1 MSFRYS
7 SKVVPIKYL
16 SHIHLKASESL
27 DDVIKKEVK
36 EAEEL
41 EYSIHTLE
49 EKKIPKELITRLSK
63 IFIIFCLKN

>member
-7 SKVVPIKYL
+7 SKVVPIKNL
-16 SHIHLKASESL
+16 SHIHLKASESF

-41 EYSIHTLE
+41 EHSIHTLE
-49 EKKIPKELITRLSK
+49 KKL
-63 IFIIFCLKN
+63 FLKN